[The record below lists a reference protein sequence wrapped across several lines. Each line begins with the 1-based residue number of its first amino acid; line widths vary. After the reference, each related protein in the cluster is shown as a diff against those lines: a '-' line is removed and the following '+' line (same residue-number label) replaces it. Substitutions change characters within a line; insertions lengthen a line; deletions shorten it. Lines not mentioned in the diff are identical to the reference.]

1 MTQTTATPIA
11 SRLDVRVLACEQRRE
26 LIFSTFDALAAGT
39 ALELVNDHD
48 PAPLKGVFQ
57 NMVPGKF
64 SWEYLQQGPDLW
76 RVAITKTGAAKTG
89 GQCCGS
95 CGGDGH

>member
-76 RVAITKTGAAKTG
+76 RVAITKTGAAKTA

>member
-1 MTQTTATPIA
+1 MTQTAATIA
-11 SRLDVRVLACEQRRE
+11 TSIDVRVLACEQRRE

-39 ALELVNDHD
+39 ALELINDHD
-48 PAPLKGVFQ
+48 PKPLQGVFQ

-64 SWEYLQQGPDLW
+64 SWDYLEQGPALW
-76 RVAITKTGAAKTG
+76 RVAITKIGAAKTG